1 MIEDIYDLIEK
12 DDRDGLKK
20 IYAKIGKKKFNEL
33 LPLDYL
39 TLTYAKNNFPKSDWV
54 LEFFDEQGY
63 EMDKNTFDIALNK
76 GINEIIEYLF
86 FQKSVYCSYAPETVA
101 ELGYL
106 HCLECIANLNFY
118 KKDINNHWKKCRR
131 QQKNFIFND
140 ETLQAA
146 KFGGCP
152 DCTEFLLEILDD

>member
-1 MIEDIYDLIEK
+1 MIEDIYDLIKE
-12 DDRDGLKK
+12 DDRDGLEKL
-20 IYAKIGKKKFNEL
+20 YDEIGQENFNEL

-39 TLTYAKNNFPKSDWV
+39 TKDESESNFPKSEWV
-54 LEFFDEQGY
+54 LEFFDDKGY
-63 EMDKNTFDIALNK
+63 KMNTNTFDIALDK
-76 GINEIIEYLF
+76 GINELIEYLF
-86 FQKSVYCSYAPETVA
+86 FEKSTYLHFAPDIAA
-101 ELGYL
+101 ELRYF
-106 HCLECIANLNFY
+106 HCLECLANLNFY

-152 DCTEFLLEILDD
+152 DCTEFVLEMLDP